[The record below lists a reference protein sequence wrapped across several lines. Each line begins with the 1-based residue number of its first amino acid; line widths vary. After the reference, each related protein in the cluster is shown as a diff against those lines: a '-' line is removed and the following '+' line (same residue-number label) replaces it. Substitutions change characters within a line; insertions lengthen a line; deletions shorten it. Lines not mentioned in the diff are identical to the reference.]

1 MNTNITDVDFRSIHP
16 SEADY
21 PVSEQFS
28 FYGMRLLASQPIP
41 NLEDQGIPLRL
52 APTP

>member
-21 PVSEQFS
+21 PVSEQFR
-28 FYGMRLLASQPIP
+28 FYGMRLLATSPTP
-41 NLEDQGIPLRL
+41 NLGAQGI
-52 APTP
+52 TK

>member
-16 SEADY
+16 SEAEY

-28 FYGMRLLASQPIP
+28 FYGMRLLAS
-41 NLEDQGIPLRL
+41 R
-52 APTP
+52 PTHAIMSSYINHI